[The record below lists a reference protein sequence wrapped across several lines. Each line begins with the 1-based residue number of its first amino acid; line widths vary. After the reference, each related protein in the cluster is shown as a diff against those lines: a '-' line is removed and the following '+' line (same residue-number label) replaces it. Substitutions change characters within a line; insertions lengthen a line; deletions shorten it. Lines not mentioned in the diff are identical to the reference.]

1 MSQANITG
9 NYLVCGNEVFVEG
22 QSIGQ
27 FQSFEMEDTREN
39 IAGTATVSMPFYTIA
54 AKAAK
59 SVAPGGSIAIQRV
72 GQNTTTYVRINPDDW
87 HIRTG
92 ARIQVYTWYHDS
104 QSLGQQ
110 FERRL
115 EFDGFVREVVGGFP
129 TIIKCMDAAFILKFG
144 TVTQSWPTATP
155 LAALLQQMCDIS
167 NDAFAEY
174 RSRNGLTA
182 PYPNLIPDPDSM
194 ESEFVLKPATGV
206 SPYDVLE
213 RVIVGMYKLYGN
225 VFVEGETARVY
236 CGLGLPDTQV
246 ATVELDTSVN
256 VVARNIIPSDM
267 MFENFRVIVRFLEG
281 GEMKT
286 IEKGAENGIV
296 YDLPFTPSRSA
307 AQMEQTALSVLA
319 GLRAQRN
326 KGTITTL
333 LYPLVRLYDYV
344 NFTDTIFTTLSG
356 GYYVIGRKL
365 TCGNGKG
372 YYQTL
377 TVTNKTFLYLAN

>member
-1 MSQANITG
+1 MNPANITG

-59 SVAPGGSIAIQRV
+59 SVAPGSSIAIQRV

-92 ARIQVYTWYHDS
+92 ARIQVYTWYHDNPA
-104 QSLGQQ
+104 LGQK
-110 FERRL
+110 FDRRL
-115 EFDGFVREVVGGFP
+115 EFDGFIQEVVGGFP
-129 TIIKCMDAAFILKFG
+129 TVIKCKDASFMLKFG
-144 TVTQSWPTATP
+144 TVTQSWPKATP
-155 LAALLQQMCDIS
+155 LSTLLQQMCDIS
-167 NDAFAEY
+167 NEAFAEY
-174 RSRNGLTA
+174 RIRNGLTG
-182 PYPNLIPDPDSM
+182 PYPKLQPDPDSM
-194 ESEFVLKPATGV
+194 QSEFVLKPATGV

-213 RVIVGMYKLYGN
+213 RVIVGMYKLYGS
-225 VFVEGETARVY
+225 VFTDGDTARVY
-236 CGLGLPDTQV
+236 CGLGLPATQV

-256 VVARNIIPSDM
+256 VVERDIIPSNM

-307 AQMEQTALSVLA
+307 QQMEQTALSVLA

-365 TCGNGKG
+365 TCGNEKG